1 MIWIIPINRKLKG
14 KKYSLS
20 RHTFP
25 NIGLSCRQFCMHSF
39 HLKPGLI
46 RGHPLTLAN
55 RKYL

>member
-39 HLKPGLI
+39 FSSETGTYQRSPINSG
-46 RGHPLTLAN
+46 
-55 RKYL
+55 